1 MNRTVFHKWAASG
14 VLLLMGIVMGM
25 GFQSSNTALGE
36 VRAGP
41 PPTSFQ
47 SGSQQSVPI
56 LKDIA
61 ATLRQMD
68 GRLAK
73 LELAAQKLQS
83 QKR

>member
-1 MNRTVFHKWAASG
+1 MNRNVFHKWAASG
-14 VLLLMGIVMGM
+14 ALLLVGIVMGM

-36 VRAGP
+36 GRTGP
-41 PPTSFQ
+41 PPTAFQ

-73 LELAAQKLQS
+73 LELAAQKLQT